1 MTLRSSQAAIRA
13 QCMAQDFVC
22 SSDPTAACVFF
33 GRCTARTRVS
43 RSLIFICG
51 KRSMRE
57 VCRNSAIGLASWWLC
72 AAHAI
77 AMSQGPIPLDIK
89 QIDGKPAACL
99 PMSDEVGSDP
109 IQVRGVDV
117 DRRTGPVSPVVMY
130 WALEIPASAKPV
142 YLKPGE
148 CLVYG
153 QTVAGAIVHVQPK
166 TLDVNK
172 FYSVSIVP
180 GGDYGPV
187 YSSSFCVLK
196 QADGGIH
203 IAVPGA
209 VPDLCTS
216 VGY

>member
-1 MTLRSSQAAIRA
+1 MRA
-13 QCMAQDFVC
+13 LLQN
-22 SSDPTAACVFF
+22 
-33 GRCTARTRVS
+33 
-43 RSLIFICG
+43 I
-51 KRSMRE
+51 
-57 VCRNSAIGLASWWLC
+57 AIGCLSCWLC
-72 AAHAI
+72 VSHAM
-77 AMSQGPIPLDIK
+77 ATSHGPIPLDIK

-109 IQVRGVDV
+109 IQVRGIDV

-196 QADGGIH
+196 QADGRIH
-203 IAVPGA
+203 IAVPGT
-209 VPDLCTS
+209 VPDPCAS